1 MVQITDT
8 NHLNAMYY
16 PSGESDLAM
25 MQIDTQ
31 PGTVFS
37 HDEDMTQLQQKI
49 SDLKVEPN
57 FAIKRFHEDTR
68 ELGIY
73 SQHMDIRE
81 PLSTLKSLLQHK
93 LNFDLNGFQFWLL
106 DTQLLER
113 HQILVNECFQSQ
125 GLVEINVQ
133 INRTQ
138 KRINIVNVLKPH

>member
-1 MVQITDT
+1 
-8 NHLNAMYY
+8 
-16 PSGESDLAM
+16 M

-37 HDEDMTQLQQKI
+37 HDQNMRQLQQKI

-57 FAIKRFHEDTR
+57 SPIKRFHQDTR

-73 SQHMDIRE
+73 SQLMDIRE
-81 PLSTLKSLLQHK
+81 PLSTLKKLLQHK
-93 LNFDLNGFQFWLL
+93 LNFDLKGFQFWLL

-113 HQILVNECFQSQ
+113 HRILVGKSFQSR

-133 INRTQ
+133 INRSY